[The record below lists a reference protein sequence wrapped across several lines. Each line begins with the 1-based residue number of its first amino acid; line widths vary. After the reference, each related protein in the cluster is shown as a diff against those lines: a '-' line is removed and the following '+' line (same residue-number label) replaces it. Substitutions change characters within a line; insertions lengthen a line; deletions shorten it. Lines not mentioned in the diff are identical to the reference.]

1 VARRPSRSFREV
13 VVYPVNVAT
22 ESTDP
27 AWAIATRRD
36 RLSAAQLRSVAAALD
51 LFGEH
56 GVSATSFQMVADAI
70 GVTKAA
76 VYHQFKTKDALVL
89 AVAEVELS
97 SLEEAVNLAEA
108 ETSRQAARAL
118 LLEKVIDLAVVRRR
132 WVNALQGDPVMIR
145 LLGSHEPFV
154 ALMTRLYALLLDE
167 NADAGSQVRTA
178 IVSSAVGGA
187 IVHPLVAEL
196 DDETLR
202 AELLNVTKRFF
213 DLPG

>member
-1 VARRPSRSFREV
+1 MVI
-13 VVYPVNVAT
+13 
-22 ESTDP
+22 ESTD
-27 AWAIATRRD
+27 ASWSITARRA

-51 LFGEH
+51 LFGEF

-76 VYHQFKTKDALVL
+76 VYHQFKTKNALVL

-108 ETSRQAARAL
+108 EPSRPAARAL
-118 LLEKVIDLAVVRRR
+118 LLAKVIDMAVVRRR

-154 ALMTRLYALLLDE
+154 TLMARLYALLLDE
-167 NADAGSQVRTA
+167 GADPGSRVRTA
-178 IVSSAVGGA
+178 IVSSAIGGA
-187 IVHPLVAEL
+187 IVHPLVTEL
-196 DDETLR
+196 DDDTLR

-213 DLPG
+213 DLTD

>member
-1 VARRPSRSFREV
+1 MVAIDSPDALWVIS
-13 VVYPVNVAT
+13 T
-22 ESTDP
+22 E
-27 AWAIATRRD
+27 RD
-36 RLSAAQLRSVAAALD
+36 RLSAAQRRSVAAALD
-51 LFGEH
+51 LFGEK
-56 GVSATSFQMVADAI
+56 GVSATSFQMVADAV

-97 SLEEAVNLAEA
+97 TLEEAVNLAEA
-108 ETSRQAARAL
+108 EPSRPAARAVL
-118 LLEKVIDLAVVRRR
+118 LARVVDMAVARRR

-154 ALMTRLYALLLDE
+154 SLMTRLYALLLDE
-167 NADAGSQVRTA
+167 NADAGNRVRTA

-196 DDETLR
+196 DDDTLR
-202 AELLNVTKRFF
+202 AELLNVTRRFF
-213 DLPG
+213 DLPD

>member
-1 VARRPSRSFREV
+1 VKV
-13 VVYPVNVAT
+13 GI
-22 ESTDP
+22 DP
-27 AWAIATRRD
+27 ADAAWAITTRRD
-36 RLSAAQLRSVAAALD
+36 RLSAAQRRSVAAALD
-51 LFGEH
+51 LFGEV
-56 GVSATSFQMVADAI
+56 GVSATSFQMVADAV

-108 ETSRQAARAL
+108 ETSRPAARAL
-118 LLEKVIDLAVVRRR
+118 LLARVSDMAVARRR

-145 LLGSHEPFV
+145 LLGSHKPFV
-154 ALMTRLYALLLDE
+154 DLMARLYALLLDE
-167 NADAGSQVRTA
+167 NADAGNRVRTA

-196 DDETLR
+196 DDDTLR
-202 AELLNVTKRFF
+202 TELLNVTKRFF
-213 DLPG
+213 DLPD